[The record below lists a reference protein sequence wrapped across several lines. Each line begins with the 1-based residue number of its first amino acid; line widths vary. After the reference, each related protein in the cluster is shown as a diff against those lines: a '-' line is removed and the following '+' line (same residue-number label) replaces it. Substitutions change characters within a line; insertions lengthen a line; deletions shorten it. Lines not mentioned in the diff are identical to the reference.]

1 MTQIVRDVISILED
15 VKAGEITNQEGLK
28 RLDELRNANRYNLLS
43 GVTGDAEQVL
53 FGPDDMESI
62 DKVIKALKGEFGPRV
77 SNYGWLVL
85 NEARLTENEKKVLEL
100 AKKYISEPD
109 TAKKQLPKDVFSKE
123 ELVFLQEVERDSKT
137 FPLIS
142 GLAQNLLVPKV
153 MSMDDY
159 ANDFI
164 VKTVKRFD
172 DEERV
177 SFRIIQQGQ
186 LFTVCIM

>member
-1 MTQIVRDVISILED
+1 MTQIVKDVISILED
-15 VKAGEITNQEGLK
+15 YKAGKITSREGLK
-28 RLDELRNANRYNLLS
+28 KLDDLRSANRHNLLA

-53 FGPDDMESI
+53 FGPDGIEYV
-62 DKVIKALKGEFGPRV
+62 DKVIKELKGEFGPRV

-85 NEARLTENEKKVLEL
+85 NEARLNENEKKVLEL
-100 AKKYISEPD
+100 AKKYISELD
-109 TAKKQLPKDVFSKE
+109 TAKKQLPQDVFSKE
-123 ELVFLQEVERDSKT
+123 ELVFLREVERDSKT

>member
-1 MTQIVRDVISILED
+1 MTQIVKDVISILED
-15 VKAGEITNQEGLK
+15 FKAGKITNREGLK
-28 RLDELRNANRYNLLS
+28 KLDELHSANVYNLLS

-62 DKVIKALKGEFGPRV
+62 DKVIKGLKGEFGPRV
-77 SNYGWLVL
+77 SSYGWLVL

-109 TAKKQLPKDVFSKE
+109 TAKKQLPKDAFSPE
-123 ELVFLQEVERDSKT
+123 ERAVLRDAARDSKT

-142 GLAQNLLVPKV
+142 GLAQNLLVPEV

-177 SFRIIQQGQ
+177 YFRIIQQGQ

>member
-1 MTQIVRDVISILED
+1 MTQIVKDVISILED
-15 VKAGEITNQEGLK
+15 FKAGKITNREGLK
-28 RLDELRNANRYNLLS
+28 KLDELHSANVYNLLS

-62 DKVIKALKGEFGPRV
+62 DKVIKGLKGEFGPRV

-159 ANDFI
+159 ANEFI